1 MRFACAAP
9 PRVRNLCVWFTYRE
23 PFAFAPQALGG
34 GGTLRVGAG
43 TDRPAVAKI
52 FAGDAGYLG
61 RTREIDDGLGAF
73 LRRLGAQRHGH
84 PHHKPEPV
92 IVALAETGGDEPR
105 VQAVGG
111 DAGAGEPARKLA
123 GEEDISQL
131 SPHHSLRAWRQWRSP
146 GRDLS

>member
-1 MRFACAAP
+1 SGAARNSSAHAEKSWLEVRMRGSAARAELMRVTHLSPAVRFRRRFASSSFC
-9 PRVRNLCVWFTYRE
+9 
-23 PFAFAPQALGG
+23 
-34 GGTLRVGAG
+34 G

-84 PHHKPEPV
+84 PHHKSEPV

-111 DAGAGEPARKLA
+111 DAGAGEQAPA
-123 GEEDISQL
+123 
-131 SPHHSLRAWRQWRSP
+131 
-146 GRDLS
+146 